1 MLLEVQKILKQDNLD
16 YKDIDK
22 YLVNSEDDD
31 LLNELLNNINKF
43 NLESKKTI
51 LNQIIIKSNKKN
63 IVEMSCMYILSYIE
77 YEYSYYKNILKNI
90 ANKKMNGT
98 WISEIKRRLLE
109 DNPRTMQEVFED
121 FSLEKPLDINYDLMI
136 INKFLEE
143 YDEKKYLEDVVI
155 NIEQAIS
162 LCRKLNYILTIN
174 TKNILRFYCYII
186 DIHNL
191 SENQFKQF
199 IDTFFFNFPYMCKE
213 IIMNNDKLDDNC
225 LIKKYLDNKI
235 KEFDLENEIKFNMNI
250 FKPNIQRVKEYR
262 RYQANQSKEINKQ
275 ANEMSILR
283 KIGQTNTILY
293 SNRYGIIVRDKN
305 GEHLSESS
313 MNTIS
318 YEYPYPLEYLLD
330 PLEYMSNVYDVIK
343 TGEEE

>member
-1 MLLEVQKILKQDNLD
+1 MILEVQKILKQDNLD

-22 YLVNSEDDD
+22 YLVDSEEDD
-31 LLNELLNNINKF
+31 LLNELLNNIHKF

-77 YEYSYYKNILKNI
+77 YEYSYYKNILKII

-109 DNPRTMQEVFED
+109 GNPKTIQEVFED

-136 INKFLEE
+136 INKFLED
-143 YDEKKYLEDVVI
+143 YDEKKYLEGVI
-155 NIEQAIS
+155 ITSEQAIS
-162 LCRKLNYILTIN
+162 ICEKLNYILTIN
-174 TKNILRFYCYII
+174 TKSILRFYCYII
-186 DIHNL
+186 DIYNL

-199 IDTFFFNFPYMCKE
+199 VDTFFFNFPYICKE
-213 IIMNNDKLDDNC
+213 FIMNNDNLGDNC

-293 SNRYGIIVRDKN
+293 SNRYGMIVRDKN

-318 YEYPYPLEYLLD
+318 YEYSYPLEYLLD
-330 PLEYMSNVYDVIK
+330 PLEYMSNVYDVLK